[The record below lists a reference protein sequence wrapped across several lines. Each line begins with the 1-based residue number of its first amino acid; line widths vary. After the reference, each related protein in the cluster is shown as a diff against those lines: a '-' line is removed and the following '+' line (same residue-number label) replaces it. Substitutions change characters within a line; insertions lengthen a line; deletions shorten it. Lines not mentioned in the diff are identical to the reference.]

1 MNSVLV
7 SQYVSFEKPKFVPRA
22 EKADQ
27 VPCSGPIPCE
37 EGNREMDLDR
47 RLDGVGNRP
56 DSKLTGL
63 KADSQRLDNACHMV
77 HVTPYK
83 FDTI

>member
-1 MNSVLV
+1 MI
-7 SQYVSFEKPKFVPRA
+7 
-22 EKADQ
+22 Q
-27 VPCSGPIPCE
+27 V
-37 EGNREMDLDR
+37 NY

-63 KADSQRLDNACHMV
+63 KDDSQRLDNACHMV

-83 FDTI
+83 FDDIIYSIYNSYIIISGPVFILKSTMLTFVEEKDDQEQRWAET

>member
-1 MNSVLV
+1 MNSVRFT
-7 SQYVSFEKPKFVPRA
+7 QYVSFEKPKFIPWA
-22 EKADQ
+22 EKNCA
-27 VPCSGPIPCE
+27 GPLPCE
-37 EGNREMDLDR
+37 DGNREMDLDR